1 MNSSLHFAGQVMHC
15 DIGLPLSRGRVA
27 FSLHKVSFYQPA
39 MCRECW
45 FYEEGACLANLHKD
59 VV

>member
-1 MNSSLHFAGQVMHC
+1 MSSSVHFAGHVMHC
-15 DIGLPLSRGRVA
+15 DIGLLLSRGRIA
-27 FSLHKVSFYQPA
+27 FSLRKVSFYQLA

-45 FYEEGACLANLHKD
+45 FYEEGVCLANLHKD